1 MSGETEKLFI
11 EDPTLKEIRAS
22 VLDVNDRGGIIVDRT
37 VFYATSGGQPGDTG
51 TLTRADGSAIEI
63 GATIYGAEKSEIIH
77 VPTQPSGLPEPGEAV
92 GLQLDWPRRHNHMR
106 MHSALHLLCSLIPFP
121 VTGGSIG
128 EAESR
133 LDFDIEDAGAIDKDR
148 LTAELGALVAAAH
161 PITSR
166 WITDDELAANPE
178 MVRTM
183 SVKPP
188 TGTGKVRLVAIGADE
203 EIDLQPCGGTHVS
216 DTSEIGPVHVAKIEK
231 KGRQNRRVRIRFG
244 EAP

>member
-1 MSGETEKLFI
+1 MTAETEKLFI
-11 EDPTLKEIRAS
+11 DDATLKETQAS

-51 TLTRADGSAIEI
+51 TLTRTDGSVIEI

-77 VPTQPSGLPEPGEAV
+77 VPEQPEGLPEPGEVV
-92 GLQLDWPRRHNHMR
+92 GLSLHWPRRHSHMR

-133 LDFDIEDAGAIDKDR
+133 LDFDIEDADAIDRDR
-148 LTAELGALVAAAH
+148 LTEELNALVSAAH
-161 PITSR
+161 PISSR

-188 TGTGKVRLVAIGADE
+188 MGTGRVRLVAIGADE
-203 EIDLQPCGGTHVS
+203 EVDLQPCGGTHVAN
-216 DTSEIGPVHVAKIEK
+216 TSEIGPVHVSKIEK

-244 EAP
+244 EAS